1 MTRRGAAA
9 VALWLLLSMLAA
21 LIVVR
26 ARYVADM
33 SAFLP
38 THPTALQQLL
48 VDQLRDG
55 PAGRVMLGAIE
66 GGDASMRARVS
77 TAITERLRTAPQFE
91 SIDDG
96 PALRAERDVKF
107 LFEHRYVL
115 SGAVDAQRFSVEGL
129 RSAIQQT
136 LDELASPA
144 GLLMK
149 SLLPH
154 DPTGEML
161 QIVDELQR
169 GPTPRTIDGV
179 WSSRDGQ
186 RALLV
191 ATTRAAGSDTDG
203 QERAVG
209 EIRRAFDLALSSE
222 STTAAAAL
230 RLRLTGPG
238 VYAVRAR
245 DQIKSAAVRLS
256 VASSALVIALL
267 LVVYRS
273 PAAVLLGLLPVA
285 TGALAGVAAVA
296 LGFGAVHGVT
306 LGFGVTLIGESVDYS
321 IYYFVQAHRP
331 DEPARGLLQWRRDFW
346 PTVRLGMLTSVCGF
360 ASLLASG
367 FPGLAQLGAYSI
379 SGLIAAAMVTR
390 FVLPQ
395 AVPPTVGVRHVAP
408 LGAAIARG
416 LRRIPFPRLLAG
428 AALIAATFVLY
439 LHRDTLW
446 SHELSALSPV
456 SATDQAFDADL
467 RADLGAPD
475 ARDLVVISGTDL
487 DSVLRGAEQAGA
499 TLARL
504 VEANQIDG
512 FDSPARFVPSRETQE
527 MRRRSLPDEP
537 QLRSRLQLA
546 IADLP
551 IQLKPLNAFLADVAA
566 ARNAAPITPA
576 DLDGTMLEAGY
587 SALLLHEGPRWNA
600 LLPLHPAG
608 GTGNIDV
615 AALRD
620 ALLRDRV
627 QSATVLDLKQESN
640 DLYSGYLS
648 EAIRLSLGGLAAI
661 SLLLV
666 VALRSASRAARVLA
680 PLVVAVSCAAALL
693 AAVGIQLTILHLVG
707 LLLIVAVGSNYA
719 LFFNRPPTEDGAQID
734 PLTIAAVAIANLA
747 TVIGFG
753 LLSFSQVPV
762 LEALGMTV
770 APGAL
775 FALVF
780 SALLAPSLRQP
791 RLRSSRLRR
800 PQPSNA

>member
-1 MTRRGAAA
+1 MTRRGAAV
-9 VALWLLLSMLAA
+9 VALWLMLSMLAVF
-21 LIVVR
+21 VVIR
-26 ARYVADM
+26 ARYVADL

-38 THPTALQQLL
+38 THPTAMQQLL

-66 GGDASMRARVS
+66 GGDAAMRARVS
-77 TAITERLRTAPQFE
+77 ASIIERLRTVSQFE
-91 SIDDG
+91 SIDNG
-96 PALRAERDVKF
+96 QALHAERDVKF
-107 LFEHRYVL
+107 LFEHRYAL

-129 RSAIQQT
+129 RAAIQQT

-169 GPTPRTIDGV
+169 GPAPRIVDGL

-186 RALLV
+186 RALIV
-191 ATTRAAGSDTDG
+191 AMTRAAGSDTDG
-203 QERAVG
+203 QERAIG
-209 EIRRAFDLALSSE
+209 EIQRAFDLALSSE
-222 STTAAAAL
+222 STASAAAL
-230 RLRLTGPG
+230 RLRLAGPG

-245 DQIKSAAVRLS
+245 NQIKSAAVRLS
-256 VASSALVIALL
+256 IASSALVVALL

-285 TGALAGVAAVA
+285 SGALAGVAAVA
-296 LGFGAVHGVT
+296 LGFGTVHGVT
-306 LGFGVTLIGESVDYS
+306 LGFGITLIGESVDYS
-321 IYYFVQAHRP
+321 IYYFVQAHRS

-379 SGLIAAAMVTR
+379 TGLIAAAMVTR

-395 AVPPTVGVRHVAP
+395 AVPPDLTIRHVAP
-408 LGAAIARG
+408 LGAAISRG
-416 LRRIPFPRLLAG
+416 LSRIPFPRLLAG
-428 AALIAATFVLY
+428 AALVAATFVLY
-439 LHRDTLW
+439 LHWDALW
-446 SHELSALSPV
+446 SRELSALSPV
-456 SATDQAFDADL
+456 SASDQAFDAAL

-475 ARDLVVISGTDL
+475 PRDLVVISGTDL
-487 DSVLRGAEQAGA
+487 EGVLRGAEQAGA
-499 TLARL
+499 TLTRL
-504 VEANQIDG
+504 VEANRIDG
-512 FDSPARFVPSRETQE
+512 FDSPARFVPSRKAQET
-527 MRRRSLPDEP
+527 RRRSLPDEA
-537 QLRSRLQLA
+537 QLRSRMQLA
-546 IADLP
+546 TADLP
-551 IQLKPLNAFLADVAA
+551 VKAQRLDAFLADVAA
-566 ARNAAPITPA
+566 ARNAPPITPA
-576 DLDGTMLEAGY
+576 DLDGTTLKAGF
-587 SALLLHEGPRWNA
+587 SALILHQGPRWNA
-600 LLPLHPAG
+600 LLPLHPASV
-608 GTGNIDV
+608 TADIDV
-615 AALRD
+615 EALRD
-620 ALLRDRV
+620 ALRRDHV

-661 SLLLV
+661 SLLLA
-666 VALRSASRAARVLA
+666 VALRGAWRAARVLA
-680 PLVVAVSCAAALL
+680 PLVIGVSCAAALL
-693 AAVGIQLTILHLVG
+693 AALGIQLTILHLVG
-707 LLLIVAVGSNYA
+707 LLLTVAIGSNYA
-719 LFFNRPPTEDGAQID
+719 LFFNRPPTDAAAGID

-762 LEALGMTV
+762 LEALGTTV
-770 APGAL
+770 APGAW

-780 SALLAPSLRQP
+780 SALLAPP
-791 RLRSSRLRR
+791 LRR

>member
-9 VALWLLLSMLAA
+9 VALWLMLSMLAA
-21 LIVVR
+21 LVVVR

-33 SAFLP
+33 TAFLP

-55 PAGRVMLGAIE
+55 PLARVILGAIE
-66 GGDASMRARVS
+66 GGDAPMRARIS
-77 TAITERLRTAPQFE
+77 AAIAERLRAAPQFE
-91 SIDDG
+91 SVDNG
-96 PALRAERDVKF
+96 AALHAERDLKF
-107 LFEHRYVL
+107 LFEHRYAL

-129 RSAIQQT
+129 RTAIQQT

-149 SLLPH
+149 PLLPR

-169 GPTPRTIDGV
+169 GPAPRTIDAL

-186 RALLV
+186 RALIV
-191 ATTRAAGSDTDG
+191 AMTRAAGSDTDG
-203 QERAVG
+203 QERAIG

-222 STTAAAAL
+222 STAAAAAL
-230 RLRLTGPG
+230 RLRLAGPG

-245 DQIKSAAVRLS
+245 NQIKSAAVRLS

-285 TGALAGVAAVA
+285 SGALAGVAAVA

-306 LGFGVTLIGESVDYS
+306 LGFGITLIGESVDYS

-379 SGLIAAAMVTR
+379 TGLIAAALVTR

-395 AVPPTVGVRHVAP
+395 VVPPTVGVRHVAP
-408 LGAAIARG
+408 LGVAIARG
-416 LRRIPFPRLLAG
+416 LTRIPFPRLLAG

-439 LHRDTLW
+439 LHRDALW

-456 SATDQAFDADL
+456 SAADQAFDAAV
-467 RADLGAPD
+467 RVDLGAPD

-487 DSVLRGAEQAGA
+487 DSVQRGAEQASA
-499 TLARL
+499 TLTRL
-504 VEANQIDG
+504 VEANRIDG
-512 FDSPARFVPSRETQE
+512 FDSPARFLPSREAQE
-527 MRRRSLPDEP
+527 TRRRSLPDEA

-546 IADLP
+546 TADLP
-551 IQLKPLNAFLADVAA
+551 IKAERLEAFLADVAA
-566 ARNAAPITPA
+566 ARNAPPITPA
-576 DLDGTMLEAGY
+576 DLDGTSLEAGF
-587 SALLLHEGPRWNA
+587 SALILHEGPRWNA

-608 GTGNIDV
+608 GTGDIDV

-620 ALLRDRV
+620 ALQRDHCE
-627 QSATVLDLKQESN
+627 SATVLDLKQESN

-661 SLLLV
+661 SLLLA
-666 VALRSASRAARVLA
+666 VALRSAARAARVLA

-719 LFFNRPPTEDGAQID
+719 LFFNRPPTDDPAGID

-780 SALLAPSLRQP
+780 SALLAPPLCRAP
-791 RLRSSRLRR
+791 LRR
-800 PQPSNA
+800 APPPHA